1 MTPIEALDKI
11 EAIIPPGSLNQV
23 KILVFQE
30 AWEGKGYAA
39 IAEAAGY
46 DTDYIKG
53 VAAQLW
59 KSLSQALGEK
69 VTKHNFRGVLIQR
82 FGEGKAEVRTQKS
95 ELRSRNSGVEGQLD
109 NGNGHSIAV
118 KTHPNIALTSS
129 PTPPPLH
136 PSTPPP
142 TSHDWGEAPDV
153 STFYAREA
161 ELEQLRH
168 WVLERRCR
176 LAALLGFGG
185 IGKTTL
191 AVRLAAQIQE
201 HFDVIIW
208 RSLRYA
214 PKLEGL
220 LNQLI
225 PVISEQQ
232 ESDMTIRSLVNWMRR
247 SRCLI
252 ILDNCETIL
261 QSGKTGHYLSGYEGY
276 GDLFRSVGE
285 AVHKSCVILTSRE
298 KPPEIALLEGMDE
311 GVYSLSVQGSPDLA
325 HCILQARQLTG
336 NPAQKQQL
344 CDYYGNSPLALK
356 IVASSIQDLFDG
368 DIGEFLNQGAISFN
382 GIRRLLDQHM
392 QRLTPLEE
400 SIMIWLAINQTWTK
414 IATLAHD
421 IAPPETRA
429 NLLEAVESLVWRS
442 LIEKQ
447 SGRYTLQPV
456 VMEYMTDKLVQ
467 QVCAEIGER
476 GRGGAEEAGEAGEA
490 EADASI
496 LCTHA
501 LLKTTVP
508 DYIRA
513 SQIRLIVQPIWA
525 GLQAIFPTQAA
536 LGRRLQHLL
545 EQFRSSADSSAY
557 LCRSLSPSL
566 SYGPGNLLNLCV
578 QAGMSLSQ
586 FDFSHLTIRHTYLR
600 QSILQGLNV
609 AHSTFVNPAFTQIFG
624 SILNVAYSPDGT
636 LIATAD
642 SVGGVYLWGAE
653 DGRLQMSCQGHSY
666 WVWAI
671 AFSSDGTLLAT
682 GSEDQTVRLWDVA
695 TGRCLHILQPDS
707 GIIWAVAFSPD
718 GRQVAIAAQQ
728 SAITIWDVHTQETYT
743 LSGHSDDVH
752 AVTFS
757 PKGGILA
764 SGSHDHTIKLWNLA
778 TGNCAQTLVGH
789 HNSVYSVAFS
799 LDGDLL
805 ASGGQDKTVKLW
817 DLAAG
822 TCVHTLTNHRSIV
835 CSIKF
840 SPDGSSLV
848 SSGEASPIKLWD
860 VASGACI
867 QTLAGH
873 EGWKWGVAFSPD
885 GKTLVS
891 GGVDRKVRLWRL
903 PSGKQIHTLAG
914 YGDYVCGV
922 SWHPTENRLAS
933 GSSDGSIHIWN
944 MDTGER
950 LNTLTGHADWV
961 FSVAWSPD
969 GATLAS
975 ASFDCNVRLWDVRFE
990 RCLRVLKGHTS
1001 SILSVAWRPDGQ
1013 ILLSGGTDKMGR
1025 FWNAKTGV
1033 CDRALPEQDGW
1044 IFQVNWSPDGSML
1057 ATGGTDNSAR
1067 IWDAQTGHCIRT
1079 FGDHGG
1085 WVAGIGW
1092 SPDGA
1097 LFATGSFDGLVRI
1110 WDTQTWNCIA
1120 ASEHGAQISAIAFHP
1135 TQPLLASG
1143 DYDGAVRLWST
1154 ETGDCLEVF
1163 EGHTKPVFTVA
1174 FSPDGRRLA
1183 SGSEDE
1189 TICIWRVETGKRLHV
1204 LRAERPYEG
1213 MNITG
1218 VSGLTSAQQE
1228 SLVRLGAIVP

>member
-1 MTPIEALDKI
+1 MTPIEALDRI

-53 VAAQLW
+53 VASQLW

-82 FGEGKAEVRTQKS
+82 FGEEKSEVRSQKS
-95 ELRSRNSGVEGQLD
+95 EVRNQKSSVDGRLD

-118 KTHPNIALTSS
+118 KTQPNIALTSS
-129 PTPPPLH
+129 PTHPPIP
-136 PSTPPP
+136 PSPHPP
-142 TSHDWGEAPDV
+142 TSRDWGEAPDV

-208 RSLRYA
+208 RSLRHA
-214 PKLEGL
+214 PTLDGL

-225 PVISEQQ
+225 PVMSDQQ
-232 ESDMTIRSLVNWMRR
+232 ESDMSIRSLVNWMRR
-247 SRCLI
+247 SRCLV

-261 QSGKTGHYLSGYEGY
+261 QWGKTGHYQSGYEGY

-311 GVYSLSVQGSPDLA
+311 TVYSLSVKGAPDLA

-368 DIGEFLNQGAISFN
+368 DIQEFLNQGAISFN

-392 QRLTPLEE
+392 QRLTPLEQ
-400 SIMIWLAINQTWTK
+400 SIMTWLAINQDWTK

-421 IAPPETRA
+421 IAPPEPRA
-429 NLLEAVESLVWRS
+429 NLLEALESLVWRS

-447 SGRYTLQPV
+447 SGRYMLQPV
-456 VMEYMTDKLVQ
+456 VMEYVTDKLVQ
-467 QVCAEIGER
+467 QVCAEIGKQ
-476 GRGGAEEAGEAGEA
+476 GRGGVGEAGET
-490 EADASI
+490 EAP
-496 LCTHA
+496 LFCTHA

-513 SQIRLIVQPIWA
+513 SQIRLIAQPILA
-525 GLQAIFPTQAA
+525 CLQTIFPTQAA
-536 LGRRLQHLL
+536 LGKQFQHLL
-545 EQFRSSADSSAY
+545 EQFRSSDNSSAPY
-557 LCRSLSPSL
+557 CRFLPSSL

-586 FDFSHLTIRHTYLR
+586 FDFSYLTIRHTYLR

-609 AHSTFVNPAFTQIFG
+609 ANATFITPAFTQIFG

-642 SVGGVYLWGAE
+642 SVGGVYLWGVE
-653 DGRLQMSCQGHSY
+653 DGQLQVSCQGHPC

-671 AFSSDGTLLAT
+671 AFSPDGALLAT
-682 GSEDQTVRLWDVA
+682 GGEDQTVRLWDVA
-695 TGRCLHILQPDS
+695 TGRCLHVLESDN

-718 GRQVAIAAQQ
+718 GRQVAIAGQQ
-728 SAITIWDVHTQETYT
+728 SAITIWDVVTQDTYT
-743 LSGHSDDVH
+743 LCGHSDDVH
-752 AVTFS
+752 AVAFS
-757 PKGGILA
+757 PDGDVLA

-778 TGNCAQTLVGH
+778 TGDCTQTLLGH
-789 HNSVYSVAFS
+789 NNCVYSVAFS
-799 LDGDLL
+799 PDGDLL
-805 ASGGQDKTVKLW
+805 ASGGQDKAVKLW
-817 DLAAG
+817 DLATG
-822 TCVHTLTNHRSIV
+822 TCIRTLIGHPSIV
-835 CSIKF
+835 CAVKF
-840 SPDGSSLV
+840 SPDGNSLV
-848 SSGEASPIKLWD
+848 SSGEASPIKLWE
-860 VASGACI
+860 VENGACVR
-867 QTLAGH
+867 TLAGH
-873 EGWKWGVAFSPD
+873 EGWTWGVAFSPD
-885 GKTLVS
+885 GKTLLS

-903 PSGKQIHTLAG
+903 SSGNQIRTLAG
-914 YGDYVCGV
+914 YGDYICGV
-922 SWHPTENRLAS
+922 SWHPTENMLAS
-933 GSSDGSIHIWN
+933 GSSDGSIRVWN

-961 FSVAWSPD
+961 YSVAWSPD

-975 ASFDCNVRLWDVRFE
+975 ASFDCTVRLWDIRFE
-990 RCLRVLKGHTS
+990 RCLRVLKGHAS
-1001 SILSVAWRPDGQ
+1001 SVFSVAWRPDGQ
-1013 ILLSGGTDKMGR
+1013 TLLSGGTDKTVR
-1025 FWNAKTGV
+1025 FWNAQTGV

-1044 IFQVNWSPDGSML
+1044 IFRVAWSPDGSRL
-1057 ATGGTDNSAR
+1057 ATGGIDNTAR

-1079 FGDHGG
+1079 FRDHGG
-1085 WVAGIGW
+1085 WVWGMMW
-1092 SPDGA
+1092 SSDGA

-1120 ASEHGAQISAIAFHP
+1120 TAEHGAQIPAIAFHP

-1143 DYDGAVRLWST
+1143 GYDGAVRLWSP
-1154 ETGDCLEVF
+1154 ETGDCLGVF
-1163 EGHTKPVFTVA
+1163 EGHTKPVWTVA

-1183 SGSEDE
+1183 SGGDDE
-1189 TICIWRVETGKRLHV
+1189 TICIWRVETGERLHV

-1218 VSGLTSAQQE
+1218 VSGLTPAQQE
-1228 SLVRLGAIVP
+1228 ALVRLGAIAAY